1 MSRLVEYLYPT
12 PAPRRTTAIISWWEQ
27 RRLAYN
33 ALVGGAGLVTLA
45 VIGTVMTLPPF
56 NESGFVPIEG
66 ILLYGVGANVMF
78 SFGWIVEAAAARL
91 FGRGLLPIGPALH
104 RMGLTFALGLTIF
117 PAFLFSGLWVIA
129 TILTLL
135 GM

>member
-12 PAPRRTTAIISWWEQ
+12 PAPRRTTAIIAWWEQ

-56 NESGFVPIEG
+56 NESGLPPIEG
-66 ILLYGVGANVMF
+66 ILVYGLGANVMYT
-78 SFGWIVEAAAARL
+78 FGWIIEATANRI
-91 FGRGLLPIGPALH
+91 FGRDLLPIGPALH

-117 PAFLFSGLWVIA
+117 PAFLFTAVWVIA
-129 TILTLL
+129 SVIVLL
-135 GM
+135 GI